1 MTARKRRLKSDVR
14 TAKANGRSPLAKAL
28 RTQSDL
34 LEHLVHLFRCEG
46 WRRSMFTLSMKER
59 QRVLLTIDLSE
70 DPVLTLSDEI
80 VGSYGPELHSAGID
94 EIEVL
99 WSGRSSSRTAA

>member
-1 MTARKRRLKSDVR
+1 MTAKKRRLKSDVR

-28 RTQSDL
+28 RTQTDL

-46 WRRSMFTLSMKER
+46 WRRSMFTLTMKGKK
-59 QRVLLTIDLSE
+59 VLLTIDLSE

-80 VGSYGPELHSAGID
+80 VASYGPELHSAGID

-99 WSGRSSSRTAA
+99 WSTRDSSRTAA